1 MTLFSKFEVLED
13 PRDIRGKKYKLIDI
27 LIMTIYGILCGLTDF
42 TNIADFLKIKED
54 YFTELL
60 GLENGTPSHDC
71 LSDIFARIDSKK
83 FMEIFIE
90 WIKEILVSANG
101 KNISIDGKAIRSAI
115 DKINGGNTPY
125 IVSAFIGEI
134 GLSIGQVKVDD
145 KSNEITAIPDLLDLL
160 NIEGATVTID
170 AIGTQEDI
178 VNKIVDKNGHYV
190 LKVKNN
196 QKELNRDIKRQFN
209 KFHNIYGNTDVIYK
223 KSVEKDH
230 GRGEIREY
238 FLTYKTDEIK
248 DKEKWKTVK
257 ALAYVKVQI
266 MIGDEVKVTDNYYII
281 DYEMTIDNLEKSI
294 RDHWNIECGL
304 HWRLD
309 VIMNEDN
316 SRNREKNSILNL
328 STLRKIAFNLASLDD
343 SFGKKIPLQRK
354 LTRYMLDFK
363 NIEKLIFEVIP
374 KNKNVNNF

>member
-42 TNIADFLKIKED
+42 TNIADFMKLKED
-54 YFTELL
+54 YFTKLL
-60 GLENGTPSHDC
+60 NLENGTPSHDC
-71 LSDIFARIDSKK
+71 LSDVFARIDSKK

-90 WIKEILVSANG
+90 WIREIIGSVNG

-115 DKINGGNTPY
+115 DKVNGGNVPY

-145 KSNEITAIPDLLDLL
+145 KSNEITAIPELLEILD
-160 NIEGATVTID
+160 IGGAIITID

-223 KSVEKDH
+223 KTVEKDH

-374 KNKNVNNF
+374 KIKNVNNF

>member
-160 NIEGATVTID
+160 NIEGATITID
-170 AIGTQEDI
+170 AIGTQEEI
-178 VNKIVDKNGHYV
+178 ANKIVDKKGHYV
-190 LKVKNN
+190 LKVKKN
-196 QKELNRDIKRQFN
+196 QKELNRDVKRQFN
-209 KFHNIYGNTDVIYK
+209 KFNNLYGNNEIIYK
-223 KSVEKDH
+223 KTIEKDH

-238 FLTYKTDEIK
+238 FLTYKTTEIK

-257 ALAYVKVQI
+257 ALAYVKVQV
-266 MIGDEVKVTDNYYII
+266 MINDEIKVTDNYYII
-281 DYEMTIDNLEKSI
+281 DYQIDINDLEKAI

-309 VIMNEDN
+309 VIMNEDH

-328 STLRKIAFNLASLDD
+328 ATLRKIEFNLASLDT
-343 SFGKKIPLQRK
+343 SFGKVPLQRK
-354 LTRYMLDFK
+354 LTRYMLEFK

-374 KNKNVNNF
+374 TVKYCQ